1 MLLFCAKVSKKCLTA
16 KEKCH
21 VMSYFLLFNDCL
33 QNYQTQNGVT
43 SLQIF
48 KNLPQNWDT
57 FMHTVQKSAPKLRH
71 VYATPA

>member
-1 MLLFCAKVSKKCLTA
+1 
-16 KEKCH
+16 
-21 VMSYFLLFNDCL
+21 MSYFLLFNDCL
-33 QNYQTQNGVT
+33 QNYQSQNGVT

-71 VYATPA
+71 VYAPRAKVSPKSEACLCTPCKSLP